1 VDFLSLQRKIYVT
14 VLEIYLSL
22 MNIYEGREARKKIS
36 RDFKNAKK
44 NYLNKNNYAGEKI

>member
-22 MNIYEGREARKKIS
+22 MNIYEGREARKKN
-36 RDFKNAKK
+36 FKRLQKCKK